1 MSNEEDRPSPI
12 EEYSANYH
20 IMQTRSGDGQVDC
33 ERLAILLAIREGKA
47 VAFQRPDGQG
57 ITPISKDEAYR
68 ALPKVLLA
76 TLQAISD
83 EELRVVRFLERLHGK
98 ISEEVEILSALMQR
112 NSRTPLAQADRIKAE
127 ALEHCTKAQTELV
140 AALSSL
146 KRNLGHAYDDM
157 YGAKIAPDK

>member
-1 MSNEEDRPSPI
+1 MPNDEDLTSPI
-12 EEYSANYH
+12 EGYRENYH
-20 IMQTRSGDGQVDC
+20 IMQTRSGDSQEDC
-33 ERLAILLAIREGKA
+33 NRLAILLSIREGKA

-57 ITPISKDEAYR
+57 VTAISKDEAYR

-76 TLQAISD
+76 TLQTISD
-83 EELRVVRFLERLHGK
+83 EELRSIRFLERLHGK
-98 ISEEVEILSALMQR
+98 ISEEVDILAALMQR
-112 NSRTPLAQADRIKAE
+112 NSRIPLAQADRIKAE
-127 ALEHCTKAQTELV
+127 ALEHCAKAQAELI